1 MIKACNFDLGG
12 TIVDR
17 YSLTPLLS
25 LKETFNK
32 RKLYIPNKLLF
43 KDMGN
48 HKREHI
54 RHIINN
60 ENISNSWYSIH
71 GNKPGEKEVSDLY
84 HSFNEIQKKKCIVL
98 MDILPETKKTIQYLK
113 NNNINVGCT
122 TGLNQENMLLI
133 KDKLNNN
140 NIHLDSY
147 VSSSCLKN
155 SYRPNPGMI
164 HANMKKLKINNP
176 KEVIK
181 IDDTNI
187 GIKEG
192 LNAGCWT
199 IAVSR
204 WSINM
209 EIASIDDAYS
219 LLYSQLIKKNNKS
232 KQLLENQGQI
242 ILSIL

>member
-1 MIKACNFDLGG
+1 MIKACIFDLGG

-133 KDKLNNN
+133 KD
-140 NIHLDSY
+140 
-147 VSSSCLKN
+147 
-155 SYRPNPGMI
+155 
-164 HANMKKLKINNP
+164 
-176 KEVIK
+176 
-181 IDDTNI
+181 
-187 GIKEG
+187 
-192 LNAGCWT
+192 
-199 IAVSR
+199 
-204 WSINM
+204 
-209 EIASIDDAYS
+209 
-219 LLYSQLIKKNNKS
+219 
-232 KQLLENQGQI
+232 
-242 ILSIL
+242 